1 MVHSIKLVLNV
12 SSCAHFLR
20 WTQNN
25 TYFSVSYFVKKTFLV
40 LRFFIIVNK
49 SDFIFRDSVSDKL
62 GFYIIIQIKSVFLR
76 RGIIT
81 ENNLSETFVRC
92 LFPDIGNIVYAHIDL
107 SVGFIRKQRIYK
119 SLIETDF
126 NTVGGNLKHIVN
138 IGRDLLVVNLFR
150 TFRQGLY

>member
-1 MVHSIKLVLNV
+1 M
-12 SSCAHFLR
+12 
-20 WTQNN
+20 
-25 TYFSVSYFVKKTFLV
+25 
-40 LRFFIIVNK
+40 NK

-62 GFYIIIQIKSVFLR
+62 GFYIIIKIKSVFLR

-92 LFPDIGNIVYAHIDL
+92 LFPDIGYIVYAHIDL

-119 SLIETDF
+119 SLIKTDF

-138 IGRDLLVVNLFR
+138 IGSDLLVVNLFR